1 MQAHQRTKA
10 AANWRTKSCKS
21 AVEETAGG
29 DQWISVKSMPLED
42 IEQPIALVYSRSSKL
57 EMDDIKLIATSSNY
71 TVNISVT
78 LRKSA
83 DKIHS
88 AISKECHEVSS
99 DDGDRHMLSDEIS
112 SNSR

>member
-1 MQAHQRTKA
+1 
-10 AANWRTKSCKS
+10 
-21 AVEETAGG
+21 
-29 DQWISVKSMPLED
+29 MPLED

-71 TVNISVT
+71 TVFFFNLHSNISVT